1 MAFAD
6 EGAVI
11 PPVKKS
17 QQKKVTIC
25 RLENWKE
32 ATWKENIHSNI
43 NMNVIKLQRTVKC
56 HEDHIKSNTNAIKA
70 NKAARYDV
78 SAKPP
83 TFVSPYFARI
93 QRSRPATPAPIKLA
107 PDQAKARRAAI
118 GYMYTYVLFRPHP
131 DTWSELHVVTAIM
144 QTQNIPPGSFR
155 TVKSC
160 LLDIES
166 QLAANPGN
174 NSNHQKTILS
184 VIERTK
190 FKRAQRKLILFSR
203 GLLMI

>member
-1 MAFAD
+1 
-6 EGAVI
+6 
-11 PPVKKS
+11 
-17 QQKKVTIC
+17 
-25 RLENWKE
+25 
-32 ATWKENIHSNI
+32 
-43 NMNVIKLQRTVKC
+43 MNVIKLQRTVKC

-93 QRSRPATPAPIKLA
+93 QQSRPATPAPIKLA
-107 PDQAKARRAAI
+107 PDQAKVRRVAI
-118 GYMYTYVLFRPHP
+118 GYMYTFVLFRPHP
-131 DTWSELHVVTAIM
+131 DTWLELHVVTAIM

-166 QLAANPGN
+166 QLAANPGKQFEPSKN
-174 NSNHQKTILS
+174 YSERNRAYKIQEGTEEAHIIFEGAANDLS
-184 VIERTK
+184 P
-190 FKRAQRKLILFSR
+190 
-203 GLLMI
+203 